1 MDGQRGRLVVLP
13 AGIRLI
19 DPDYKLQA
27 TMSDV
32 SISGHRRW
40 NEDAN
45 ESQYTL
51 PLSNAAPLND
61 VIT

>member
-1 MDGQRGRLVVLP
+1 MVLP